1 MPHASIATHEHGSAV
16 APRTSWAGSDGE
28 NASLVAVTGELDIA
42 TVTRLDQALRR
53 AETDA
58 GLVVLDLRAL
68 EFIDSTGAHLVLAA
82 ARRIRQAGGRLVVV
96 RGGEQ
101 VEWFFA
107 LIGIDAELE
116 FVDWPSA
123 ARTAPAVAERVPA

>member
-1 MPHASIATHEHGSAV
+1 MPRSSIATPERGSAV
-16 APRTSWAGSDGE
+16 VPRTACAGADAE
-28 NASLVAVTGELDIA
+28 NASLVVATGELDIA
-42 TVTRLDQALRR
+42 TVTHVDQALRR

-101 VEWFFA
+101 VEWFLA

-116 FVDWPSA
+116 FVDWPSV
-123 ARTAPAVAERVPA
+123 ARAAPALRERVPA

>member
-1 MPHASIATHEHGSAV
+1 MPHRSIATPEHGSAV
-16 APRTSWAGSDGE
+16 RPRIAYAGADAE
-28 NASLVAVTGELDIA
+28 NASLVAVSGELDIA
-42 TVTRLDQALRR
+42 TVPHLDQALRR

-68 EFIDSTGAHLVLAA
+68 EFIDSSGAHLVLAA
-82 ARRIRQAGGRLVVV
+82 ARRMRQAGGRLVVV

-116 FVDWPSA
+116 FVDWPSV
-123 ARTAPAVAERVPA
+123 ARAAPAVRERVAA

>member
-1 MPHASIATHEHGSAV
+1 MLQASVATHGRDPAV
-16 APRTSWAGSDGE
+16 ALRTSWLGSDAE
-28 NASLVAVTGELDIA
+28 NAGLVAATGELDFA
-42 TVTRLDQALRR
+42 TVARLDQALRR

-58 GLVVLDLRAL
+58 ALVVLDLRAL
-68 EFIDSTGAHLVLAA
+68 ELIDSAGVHLVLAA
-82 ARRIRQAGGRLVVV
+82 DRRIRQAGGRLVVV

-116 FVDWPSA
+116 FVDWPPVG
-123 ARTAPAVAERVPA
+123 RP

>member
-1 MPHASIATHEHGSAV
+1 MPRSSIAMPERGSAV
-16 APRTSWAGSDGE
+16 VPRTACAGADAE
-28 NASLVAVTGELDIA
+28 NASLVVATGELDIA
-42 TVTRLDQALRR
+42 TVTHVDQALRR

-101 VEWFFA
+101 VEWFLA

-116 FVDWPSA
+116 FVDWPSV
-123 ARTAPAVAERVPA
+123 ARAAPALRERVPA